1 MKLDLEGETERTVC
15 SHILVVPAYFSL
27 RKVFFLYF
35 CQSLLPMCH
44 LLPFW
49 LCSWKGMGPFGP
61 SVAKSIAG
69 FHAESSLSA
78 QLI

>member
-15 SHILVVPAYFSL
+15 SRLPVVPAYFSL
-27 RKVFFLYF
+27 WKVSFLYF
-35 CQSLLPMCH
+35 RQSLFPVCH

-49 LCSWKGMGPFGP
+49 LCKWKGMGLFGP

-69 FHAESSLSA
+69 LYAESSLSA
-78 QLI
+78 QFI